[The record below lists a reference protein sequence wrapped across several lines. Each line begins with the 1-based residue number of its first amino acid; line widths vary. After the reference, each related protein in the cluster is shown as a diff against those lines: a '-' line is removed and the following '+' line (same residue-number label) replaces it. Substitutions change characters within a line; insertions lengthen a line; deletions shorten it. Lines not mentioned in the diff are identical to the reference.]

1 MNEFLKPVPV
11 ATLLIGLGLLLFGQ
25 IPLAVVCFVAWIAS
39 LAIGQ
44 MRQGAV
50 IRGSDTDELLDADGR
65 SRFTRVRNLT
75 REIEEL
81 VEKHSASPVIR
92 TLGRD
97 AVGEAQRI
105 RDQVAD
111 ALMRRSG
118 LRKAI
123 AGRSVA
129 EMEIAKLTD
138 RRDGA
143 SSEEEKTSLS
153 SALEAR
159 QMEVGHYAAAEQ
171 ALERI
176 DSGVRQAEAAL
187 SEMKAR
193 LEVGVTSQQ
202 AQVSEPLE
210 DIRDTI
216 GRMKAIS
223 VSYEEA
229 DAVLRDEI

>member
-1 MNEFLKPVPV
+1 MNEFLKPVPI
-11 ATLLIGLGLLLFGQ
+11 ATLLIGLVLLLLGQ
-25 IPLAVVCFVAWIAS
+25 VPLAIVCLVAWVAA
-39 LAIGQ
+39 LGIGQ
-44 MRQGAV
+44 MKHGAV
-50 IRGSDTDELLDADGR
+50 LRGTEPGELLDADGR
-65 SRFTRVRNLT
+65 ARFTRVRNLT
-75 REIEEL
+75 REIEDL
-81 VEKHSASPVIR
+81 VARHSNSAVIR

-97 AVGEAQRI
+97 AMAEAERI
-105 RDQVAD
+105 RNQVSE

-118 LRKAI
+118 LRKAV
-123 AGRSVA
+123 AGRSSA
-129 EMEIAKLTD
+129 EVEIARLTERHAAATSED
-138 RRDGA
+138 EKA
-143 SSEEEKTSLS
+143 SLA

-159 QMEVGHYAAAEQ
+159 TLELDHYTDAQVAMD
-171 ALERI
+171 RI

-202 AQVSEPLE
+202 AQVAEPLD

-229 DAVLRDEI
+229 DEVLRDE